1 MNNLVSIDNG
11 RPVTDSL
18 TVAEVFGK
26 DHKRVMQDIRGL
38 ECSDEFRQHNFVL
51 SSYSSLQNKE
61 LPKHII
67 THDGFSFLVMGY
79 TGKEAARFK
88 EMYIK
93 QFNEMHEQLNNKP
106 IDPLKALMQATH
118 NLLASQ
124 ELIVDRVN
132 EIEQK
137 VDKQITVD
145 SGQQR
150 KLQQAINKKVCSID
164 SDKSERS
171 EFFRQLHKEI
181 KDRWE
186 VPSYKDILRHDLQN
200 VLNYVSAWKPIR
212 RTE

>member
-26 DHKRVMQDIRGL
+26 RHDRILQDIKEL
-38 ECSDEFRQHNFVL
+38 ECSAEFSLHNFVE
-51 SSYSSLQNKE
+51 STYTNE
-61 LPKHII
+61 RGRIYPKYII
-67 THDGFSFLVMGY
+67 TQDGFSFLVMGY

-93 QFNEMHEQLNNKP
+93 QFTEMRNQLNNKQT
-106 IDPLKALMQATH
+106 DPLKVLMQATH

-124 ELIVDRVN
+124 ELIVGRVD

-137 VDKQITVD
+137 VDKQITLD

-150 KLQQAINKKVCSID
+150 RIQQGIGKKVCSIEP
-164 SDKSERS
+164 DKSKRGEL
-171 EFFRQLHKEI
+171 FRQLHREI

-186 VPSYKDILRHDLQN
+186 VPSYKDVLRQDMQN
-200 VLNYVSAWKPIR
+200 VLNYISAWKPIPR
-212 RTE
+212 SE